1 MAALTQTIKFNL
13 GGHINHSIYWEN
25 LAPIGQG
32 GGEYPD
38 ENSLFTKQVVAQFGS
53 YENLIEEFTKKTVP
67 IQGSGWGWLGWDHIS
82 KSLRIIE
89 LANQE
94 MMAPAGLTP
103 LLSTSTLTQP
113 STSGNTPTTSITKTS
128 DPIT

>member
-38 ENSLFTKQVVAQFGS
+38 ENSAFTKQVVSQYGS

-82 KSLRIIE
+82 KSLRILE

-94 MMAPAGLTP
+94 MLAPIGLTP
-103 LLSTSTLTQP
+103 LLS
-113 STSGNTPTTSITKTS
+113 NTTNNSSHRCLGTRLLHRLQKCEA
-128 DPIT
+128 